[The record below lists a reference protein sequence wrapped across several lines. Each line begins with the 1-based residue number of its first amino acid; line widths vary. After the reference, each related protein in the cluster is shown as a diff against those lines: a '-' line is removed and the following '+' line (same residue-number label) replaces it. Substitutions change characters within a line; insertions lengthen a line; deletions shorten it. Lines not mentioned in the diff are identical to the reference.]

1 MSLFGR
7 KISFSQID
15 PLGNGLREEIAE
27 ERLESDAITLE
38 DGVDEGQLS
47 EYWKSV
53 ETDLRKDKEW
63 TLSED

>member
-7 KISFSQID
+7 KISFGQID
-15 PLGNGLREEIAE
+15 PLGDGLGEEIAE
-27 ERLESDAITLE
+27 EQLESDAITLE
-38 DGVDEGQLS
+38 EGLDEGQLS